1 MERSK
6 KTQAEQNKESPTE
19 MICQLLRQKAASHE
33 KMDVFSEDPI
43 DYQYFQTIFRE
54 VVEKTIKDPVGM
66 VIKLTDDKAKDMI
79 KHYIYLSPESGYQ
92 TKIW

>member
-6 KTQAEQNKESPTE
+6 KIQAERNKGSPTE

-54 VVEKTIKDPVGM
+54 VAEKTIKDPIGM
-66 VIKLTDDKAKDMI
+66 VIKLTDDKEKDMI
-79 KHYIYLSPESGYQ
+79 KHYIYLSAESGCQ

>member
-6 KTQAEQNKESPTE
+6 KTQAEQNKGSPTE

-33 KMDVFSEDPI
+33 IMDVFSEDPI